1 MGFFWIPYGCVGF
14 FAVSCLRVADRSGND
29 TPESAP
35 SACTHLDHPQPLLQ
49 RILFDPKVACGG
61 YMRDENQ
68 VDVNS
73 PLDGKP
79 TNLANQG
86 ACVPRS
92 SG

>member
-1 MGFFWIPYGCVGF
+1 
-14 FAVSCLRVADRSGND
+14 
-29 TPESAP
+29 
-35 SACTHLDHPQPLLQ
+35 
-49 RILFDPKVACGG
+49 
-61 YMRDENQ
+61 MRDENQ